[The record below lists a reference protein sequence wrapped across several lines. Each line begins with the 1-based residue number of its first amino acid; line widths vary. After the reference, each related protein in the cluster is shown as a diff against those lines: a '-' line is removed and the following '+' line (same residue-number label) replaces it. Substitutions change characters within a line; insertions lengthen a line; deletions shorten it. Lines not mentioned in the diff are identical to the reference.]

1 MEALQEAITV
11 LEFCNS
17 TFTILNSSR
26 ESTGFSHSV
35 NFQLSSV
42 KRNTVLSSACK
53 QQTDFVPRPIVRRKV
68 FASSTAW
75 SSSKS
80 QVRSNKVF
88 LVNINLC
95 FLSCS
100 VFMTYLVLHIS
111 GQFPLNVYSLRTSQ
125 RQQQQVYLC
134 ARVWAPKFVNLENI
148 IKGKDDSLE
157 LVSQK
162 IISRCVAETFP
173 KGTNQLWK
181 LGQFSFFK

>member
-1 MEALQEAITV
+1 M
-11 LEFCNS
+11 
-17 TFTILNSSR
+17 
-26 ESTGFSHSV
+26 
-35 NFQLSSV
+35 

-148 IKGKDDSLE
+148 IKGKDDKHYCSMDLWIFFFSHCFSLYFY
-157 LVSQK
+157 LYSPTPC
-162 IISRCVAETFP
+162 SSGWNPGPHNC
-173 KGTNQLWK
+173 
-181 LGQFSFFK
+181 